1 MNAHPS
7 LTSARVARAS
17 RTSGSSISSAPSA
30 ARLARPPSRGTAVLA
45 GCAALVSAQLL
56 AALLAPAPAEAAAWR
71 VCNGAPVIWRGGT
84 TLHRNRCSIADSG
97 VTNTA
102 YWNGVDA
109 WNRMT
114 GTITSFL
121 VNPVSDCSVDHDDDQ
136 NEVALVDRSTI
147 DGNNG
152 LTVLQ
157 LGVCFIGSNDIDEAD
172 VMIANDLGFTPV
184 WGDFIGTTGRST
196 FVHEL
201 GHFFGFTHEDTHAVM
216 RTSPPHL
223 VTGGLEPSTVWPAD
237 TSGLGA
243 VYGVTNARPNL
254 LPSALGPVGGVVQTL
269 DPRINFPMCRGGSRT
284 ARFTLANSGS
294 VASGTYGI
302 RIRLS
307 TAAPMAG
314 YSAAS
319 TVVASFSHSLGAFSS
334 GTYDLS
340 FTVPSTLANGTY
352 YLYVDVDPAGAV
364 PELLE
369 GDNSTVSAMRIVVNC

>member
-1 MNAHPS
+1 MKTTSSIAPSPMHPS
-7 LTSARVARAS
+7 TSRAM
-17 RTSGSSISSAPSA
+17 RP
-30 ARLARPPSRGTAVLA
+30 ARPPARWVAA
-45 GCAALVSAQLL
+45 FACCAALASVQMLD
-56 AALLAPAPAEAAAWR
+56 ALLDPEPAEAAVWR
-71 VCNGAPVIWRGGT
+71 VCNGSPVIWRGGT
-84 TLHRNRCSIADSG
+84 TVHRNRCSIADSG
-97 VTNTA
+97 LTNTA
-102 YWNGVDA
+102 YWNAIDA

-114 GTITSFL
+114 NTITSFL
-121 VNPVSDCSVDHDDDQ
+121 VNPATDCSVDHDDGQ
-136 NEVALVDRSTI
+136 NEIALVDRSTI

-152 LTVLQ
+152 ITMLQ

-172 VMIANDLGFTPV
+172 VMIANDLSFSPV

-196 FVHEL
+196 FVHEM
-201 GHFFGFTHEDTHAVM
+201 GHFFGFTHDDVHAVM

-254 LPSALGPVGGVVQTL
+254 LPSALGPVGGAVQTH
-269 DPRINFPMCRGGSRT
+269 DPRINFSMCRGASRT
-284 ARFTLANSGS
+284 TRFTLANSGS

-302 RIRLS
+302 RLRLS
-307 TAAPMAG
+307 TVAPTAG

-319 TVVASFSHSLGAFSS
+319 TVVATFTHSLGAFSA
-334 GTYDLS
+334 GTYDLP
-340 FTVPSTLANGTY
+340 FTVPSSLANGTY
-352 YLYVDVDPAGAV
+352 YLYVDLDSAGAV

>member
-1 MNAHPS
+1 MTSQPAQPRSPS
-7 LTSARVARAS
+7 R
-17 RTSGSSISSAPSA
+17 SSTPSSPC
-30 ARLARPPSRGTAVLA
+30 RARPPSRWTAALA
-45 GCAALVSAQLL
+45 CGAALVSAQLL

-71 VCNGAPVIWRGGT
+71 VCNGSPVIWRGGT
-84 TLHRNRCSIADSG
+84 TLHRNRCSI
-97 VTNTA
+97 
-102 YWNGVDA
+102 
-109 WNRMT
+109 T
-114 GTITSFL
+114 GFL
-121 VNPVSDCSVDHDDDQ
+121 VNPAGDCSVDHDDDQ
-136 NEVALVDRSTI
+136 NEVALVERATI

-237 TSGLGA
+237 TSGLAA
-243 VYGVTNARPNL
+243 VYGVSNARPNL
-254 LPSALGPVGGVVQTL
+254 LPSALGPVGGAVQTH

-284 ARFTLANSGS
+284 TRFTLGNSGS
-294 VASGTYGI
+294 VASGTYGL
-302 RIRLS
+302 RLRLS

-319 TVVASFSHSLGAFSS
+319 TVVASFTHSLGAFSA
-334 GTYDLS
+334 GIYDLP
-340 FTVPSTLANGTY
+340 FTVPASLPNGTY
-352 YLYVDVDPAGAV
+352 YLYVDLDPAGAV

-369 GDNSTVSAMRIVVNC
+369 GDNSTVSAMRVVVSC